1 MTSTPLRNVD
11 VDLTA
16 PVEDWPFEALATV
29 LDRGTVD
36 EWRRVVAAIRS
47 QPWGTVARNTETII
61 GWGERYGVDAL
72 LEEAIR
78 RARRDFQV
86 AARRK
91 HGQRLRRLRLSA
103 GLTLRELGAATG
115 ITAANLSKYENG
127 LMSPTL
133 DTVERIEQAL
143 AVQQPRA
150 IEGDGADAAAIAP

>member
-1 MTSTPLRNVD
+1 M
-11 VDLTA
+11 
-16 PVEDWPFEALATV
+16 FE
-29 LDRGTVD
+29 
-36 EWRRVVAAIRS
+36 
-47 QPWGTVARNTETII
+47 Q
-61 GWGERYGVDAL
+61 
-72 LEEAIR
+72 AIR

-143 AVQQPRA
+143 AVQRPRA
-150 IEGDGADAAAIAP
+150 LEGDGADAASIAP